1 MVLGISAAYV
11 AAAQQPRAGSAT
23 QAMYNAEAQSAA
35 HKFQHIEQNAQ
46 RSRPDQTPTVVSER
60 EINSYLLSG
69 QVQLP
74 DGVKHV
80 DFVIDSGR
88 GHATAR
94 VDFDQIT
101 KGRYSGNPLMALF
114 KGVHEVVVYAHA
126 SGSGHMGQVHVD
138 SVAIDGVS
146 VPGVALEYFIDHYLK
161 PKHPEIGI
169 DSRFQLPYKIDLAEL
184 GTHRLTLTQK

>member
-1 MVLGISAAYV
+1 MLLVYAAGAQKPP
-11 AAAQQPRAGSAT
+11 AASAT
-23 QAMYNAEAQSAA
+23 QAMYNAETQSAA
-35 HKFQHIEQNAQ
+35 RKFQHIEQNAQ
-46 RSRPDQTPTVVSER
+46 RSRPDQTPTAVSER
-60 EINSYLLSG
+60 EINSYLASS

-80 DFVIDSGR
+80 DFVIAPGQ

-101 KGRYSGNPLMALF
+101 QGRYSGNPLMSLF

-126 SGSGHMGQVHVD
+126 SGSGHVGQVHVD
-138 SVAIDGVS
+138 SVAIDGVN
-146 VPGVALEYFIDHYLK
+146 VPQVALEYFIDHYLK

-169 DSRFQLPYKIDLAEL
+169 DSRFQLPYKIDIAEL
-184 GTHRLTLTQK
+184 GFNRLKLTQK